1 MPFDVFH
8 FDSVP
13 GLNFRL
19 LPFVAEEMLI
29 WITLPPTKLTM
40 ARSFLPGVP
49 GPSQVHDPGSHEVL
63 PHLPKTCFFVMSS
76 FTPAIDVPGLIT
88 VLCVRGRCAPAA
100 GGAASAAIVTKT
112 AARCIRH
119 ALS

>member
-8 FDSVP
+8 FYSEL

-19 LPFVAEEMLI
+19 LPFVEEEMLI

-49 GPSQVHDPGSHEVL
+49 GPSQVQDPGSHDVF

-76 FTPAIDVPGLIT
+76 LTPAIDLPGTIC

-100 GGAASAAIVTKT
+100 AGRARRATAASAAVRSIG
-112 AARCIRH
+112 
-119 ALS
+119 